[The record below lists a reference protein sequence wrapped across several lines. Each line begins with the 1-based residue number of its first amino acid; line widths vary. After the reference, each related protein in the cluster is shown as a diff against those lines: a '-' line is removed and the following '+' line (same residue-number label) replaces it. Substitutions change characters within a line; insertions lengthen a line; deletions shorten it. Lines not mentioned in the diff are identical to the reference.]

1 MSNKVNLVIF
11 DLDGTISK
19 RDTFKEILILG
30 LIFRP
35 HRILLIPL
43 SVFDFML
50 YLIGIYTNSLVK
62 ERLLGRVFGGL
73 SEKKIDVIVTRYKA
87 FFDKKNVHAEALK
100 AIKNHQENNDFV
112 ILITA
117 SFDFYV
123 NIIVSDI
130 GFDKVICTR
139 AETKEGRLTGLI
151 DGQNCYSRRKVE
163 ELRDQFNLSD
173 YSSIVCYTDHHSD
186 LPLIN
191 ECDFSYLVNP
201 TEKLIAILKEMDQFK
216 VIKWN

>member
-1 MSNKVNLVIF
+1 MATKAKLVIF

-30 LIFRP
+30 LAFRP
-35 HRILLIPL
+35 HRIALIPL
-43 SVFDFML
+43 SVYDFML
-50 YLIGIYTNSLVK
+50 YLTGIYTNSLVK
-62 ERLLGRVFGGL
+62 ERLLKRVFGGL
-73 SEKKIDVIVTRYKA
+73 TKKKLNLIVTLYKA
-87 FFDKKNVHAEALK
+87 FFAKKNVHTEAMRV
-100 AIKNHQENNDFV
+100 IKIHQENNDSV
-112 ILITA
+112 ILISA

-123 NIIVSDI
+123 KAIVSDI

-163 ELRDQFNLSD
+163 ELRYQFNLSD

-186 LPLIN
+186 LPLIDV
-191 ECDFSYLVNP
+191 CDFSYLVNP
-201 TEKLIAILKEMDQFK
+201 TKKLKVLLKEIEQFK
-216 VIKWN
+216 VIKWD